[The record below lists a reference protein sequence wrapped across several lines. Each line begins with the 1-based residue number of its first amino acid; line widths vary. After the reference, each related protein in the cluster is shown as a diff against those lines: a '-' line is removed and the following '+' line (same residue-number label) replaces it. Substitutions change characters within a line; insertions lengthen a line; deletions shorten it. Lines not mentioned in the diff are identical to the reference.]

1 MRARVLVTGAAGR
14 IGSAVVL
21 ALVDSGLE
29 VVGLDRRR
37 PYPVVEEAVSSFFIG
52 SGSDRE
58 VAGRACRGVRA
69 VVHLGAIA
77 SPVGYDPSEV
87 FVNNVSSTFNV
98 LITACEA
105 GARAGVI
112 ASSVSALGLVYSP
125 TPFSPIYAPVDE
137 NHPLRPCDP
146 YALAKQCD
154 EHTAAMMSRR
164 FGMSSPR
171 TAPPYHVHG
180 PNRHARR
187 GEPVRRS
194 ERRPRALGLSR
205 CPRRR
210 RGMPARHQS
219 FPR

>member
-1 MRARVLVTGAAGR
+1 M
-14 IGSAVVL
+14 
-21 ALVDSGLE
+21 
-29 VVGLDRRR
+29 
-37 PYPVVEEAVSSFFIG
+37 
-52 SGSDRE
+52 
-58 VAGRACRGVRA
+58 
-69 VVHLGAIA
+69 HLGAIA

-105 GARAGVI
+105 GAWAGVI

-164 FGMSSPR
+164 FGMTVLAYPSPLPRPRTESPRAPRRTGPTHERRRELWAYLDVRDAAEACRSASKLPSIDRSAGATFSMSSPTTR
-171 TAPPYHVHG
+171 W
-180 PNRHARR
+180 
-187 GEPVRRS
+187 
-194 ERRPRALGLSR
+194 
-205 CPRRR
+205 
-210 RGMPARHQS
+210 
-219 FPR
+219 